1 MPNLTALRLVN
12 WKKNGVPL
20 APADLAALGAA
31 PPRLRYIHWDVSLPP
46 VTYVIECR
54 DGLLAGRSLPGLPLP
69 RKGDW
74 TADSVLDH
82 LAEPGQ
88 AQL

>member
-1 MPNLTALRLVN
+1 M
-12 WKKNGVPL
+12 
-20 APADLAALGAA
+20 
-31 PPRLRYIHWDVSLPP
+31 
-46 VTYVIECR
+46 TYVIERR
-54 DGLLAGRSLPGLPLP
+54 DGLLAGRPLPGLPFP